1 MKIVLHC
8 RASKVTYVLRLFD
21 FCFFFRL
28 SFFSLS
34 FLFAAV
40 IDLLLGLLA
49 SSRRATFTMERPGV
63 VAANF
68 GLSFGST
75 FWAFSC
81 ISQAPLG

>member
-1 MKIVLHC
+1 M
-8 RASKVTYVLRLFD
+8 TYIFRLFNFWIF
-21 FCFFFRL
+21 FCL

-40 IDLLLGLLA
+40 IDFLLGLLA
-49 SSRRATFTMERPGV
+49 SLRRATFTMERPGV